1 MDQTEEIKMGFGD
14 LDFLTL
20 QQYWW
25 ILIALLGGLF
35 VFMMFVQGGQTL
47 ISTLS
52 ENESEKTMLINSI
65 GRKWELGFT
74 TLVLFGGALF
84 AAFPLF
90 YSTSFGGAYW
100 VWMAILFCFIIQAV
114 SYEYRTKPNNFLG
127 QKIYEFFLKTNGNL
141 GVFLLGVAIATF
153 FSGSEFSVDT
163 QNFSHWQHSLRGLE
177 ALFNPYNYLLGFALV
192 FLSKINGA
200 LYFINSIDHQPIHD
214 KAIKSIKIN
223 MIFFLLFFLGFLA
236 WIFTKDGF
244 AVDEAGAVS
253 MVANKYFINFID
265 MPLVL
270 GMFLGGVVMVVI
282 AVFVTVTFKRICC
295 IKTGGVGIVFTVMAL
310 LLNVGFN
317 GTAYYPSTYDLQSS
331 LTIVNSSGSHYTL
344 TVMSYAS
351 LMIPFVLAYI
361 AYAWYSMDKVK
372 ITKEEIEAPDAHN
385 Y

>member
-1 MDQTEEIKMGFGD
+1 MGFGD
-14 LDFLTL
+14 LDFLML

-74 TLVLFGGALF
+74 TFVLFGGALF

-114 SYEYRTKPNNFLG
+114 SYEYRTKPDNFLG

-177 ALFNPYNYLLGFALV
+177 ALFNPYNYLLGFTLV
-192 FLSKINGA
+192 FLSKISGA
-200 LYFINSIDHQPIHD
+200 LYFINSIDHQSIRD

-244 AVDEAGAVS
+244 AVDKTGVVS
-253 MVANKYFINFID
+253 MVANKYYINFID

-270 GMFLGGVVMVVI
+270 GIFLSGVVMVVI
-282 AVFVTVTFKRICC
+282 AVFVAVTFKKICC
-295 IKTGGVGIVFTVMAL
+295 IKTGGAGIVFTVMAL

-331 LTIVNSSGSHYTL
+331 LTIANSSGSHYTL
-344 TVMSYAS
+344 TVMSYVS